1 MAKTKRNIR
10 IAAILMIAH
19 GFIEVMGLFAI
30 FAPAEITAKYLTG
43 FGGMSEVQAGANT
56 IPITILGVFWGIT
69 RFIAAAGI
77 LNNRKWA
84 MILGCLISVVTLTA
98 AVSIMPFGLMDTL
111 FAVPVLVLLLIVWFG
126 QEKIA

>member
-30 FAPAEITAKYLTG
+30 FAPAEITAKYFTG

-56 IPITILGVFWGIT
+56 ISITILGVFWGIT
-69 RFIAAAGI
+69 RFITAAG
-77 LNNRKWA
+77 
-84 MILGCLISVVTLTA
+84 V
-98 AVSIMPFGLMDTL
+98 
-111 FAVPVLVLLLIVWFG
+111 
-126 QEKIA
+126 